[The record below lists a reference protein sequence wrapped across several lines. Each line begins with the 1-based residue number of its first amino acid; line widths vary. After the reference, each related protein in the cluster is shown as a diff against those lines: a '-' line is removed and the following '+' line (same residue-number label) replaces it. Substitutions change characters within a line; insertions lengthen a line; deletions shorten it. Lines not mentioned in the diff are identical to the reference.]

1 MKTPYNNLPWAAR
14 AIVLGLAAVA
24 IVACEKRLDSA
35 GKVVP
40 GHQVASSSAVLIGTQ
55 PAPATTAAD
64 APPETT
70 PVPANQQLTSQP
82 PLTETAQTSSPAN
95 ASKEITKA
103 EENSSTPLPG
113 QANDH
118 SNVASDPSQKA
129 GQSDPQ
135 MKPDR
140 AEDASPPQRQPPK
153 Q

>member
-1 MKTPYNNLPWAAR
+1 MNNPYNQLPRGAKAL
-14 AIVLGLAAVA
+14 VLGLAAVA

-82 PLTETAQTSSPAN
+82 TLTETPQTASSAN
-95 ASKEITKA
+95 ASKEVTKA
-103 EENSSTPLPG
+103 EENTSAPLPG

-129 GQSDPQ
+129 GQVDPQ
-135 MKPDR
+135 MKGD
-140 AEDASPPQRQPPK
+140 PPQREPAPR
-153 Q
+153 